1 MEKTKCSYWKKRKF
15 NTLQKELVNNHNQ
28 GCIKQKFK
36 DNFQDSL
43 NQFFNCDEGEIKTC
57 CHYFLDCFIFV
68 YERVVLIKS
77 ATILVT
83 LFCSR
88 MIQATRVLLFDNSA
102 FNSNDNAFFMN
113 VSVYF
118 LLITE
123 WLEKPSLIVPEKYY
137 VNSRGKTV
145 VVTRIRSRTWSS
157 LFTQWLERVI
167 RTDLVTDLVTS
178 VVVTTELLTN

>member
-1 MEKTKCSYWKKRKF
+1 MGWS
-15 NTLQKELVNNHNQ
+15 
-28 GCIKQKFK
+28 
-36 DNFQDSL
+36 
-43 NQFFNCDEGEIKTC
+43 IKTC
-57 CHYFLDCFIFV
+57 CYYFLDCFIFV

-77 ATILVT
+77 TTILVT

-88 MIQATRVLLFDNSA
+88 MIQATRVLLYDNSA
-102 FNSNDNAFFMN
+102 INSNDVFFIN

-145 VVTRIRSRTWSS
+145 VVTWIRSRTWSS

-167 RTDLVTDLVTS
+167 RTDLVTDLVTA
-178 VVVTTELLTN
+178 VVVTTELVIN